1 MPAGALNFRRPLPG
15 LWRSANLRFLS
26 ERGRAELLALGLSRV
41 IDLRDRRE
49 RLADAPP
56 LLGHAASLN
65 LPLLPWRVRAMNE
78 ATAAARTNA
87 DLYRAH
93 LDHAANN
100 IVTIL
105 GAILDAPPGSVLI
118 HCHAGK
124 DRTGLI
130 TALCGELAGRTR
142 AQIAEDYAR
151 TGEELT
157 GFYAAL
163 RERKTP
169 EGWAALEPF
178 SHTRAED
185 ILAAL
190 SHLDEKWGGV
200 GAYLAAYG
208 LSAQEQ
214 AALAGRLWTGL
225 PGLRP
230 PDL

>member
-1 MPAGALNFRRPLPG
+1 MPG
-15 LWRSANLRFLS
+15 LYRSANLSFLTG
-26 ERGRAELLALGLSRV
+26 RGRADLQALGLGRLL
-41 IDLRDRRE
+41 DLRDRRE
-49 RLADAPP
+49 RQVDAPP
-56 LLGHAASLN
+56 FLGRAEYLN

-78 ATAAARTNA
+78 ATAAARSNA

-93 LDHAANN
+93 LDHAANQ
-100 IVTIL
+100 IVTVL
-105 GAILDAPPGSVLI
+105 GAILDAPAGPVLL

-124 DRTGLI
+124 DRTGLV
-130 TALCGELAGRTR
+130 TALCEEVAGLTRT
-142 AQIAEDYAR
+142 QIGEDYAR

-157 GFYAAL
+157 GFYAAQ

-178 SHTRAED
+178 SHTRAEE